1 MFCRLGKCTPLNA
14 QYEQVFFPAN
24 YEKLFNFLHR
34 AVCSRG
40 SKTPPKVRQA
50 ARDSGDRRKRIKH
63 VQDMTLEHVH
73 GYRGFDTRNNVHYL
87 GDGDIVYHTAATG
100 IVLNPKDGTQSF
112 YLEHT
117 DDIVCL
123 SVNRHPKFKVFTSFI
138 YKDRCLFVCLFSTT
152 FVCLFPECGGE
163 WTDW

>member
-1 MFCRLGKCTPLNA
+1 MAASFAC
-14 QYEQVFFPAN
+14 
-24 YEKLFNFLHR
+24 R

-40 SKTPPKVRQA
+40 SKTPPKVRQP

-63 VQDMTLEHVH
+63 VQDLTLEHVH

-87 GDGDIVYHTAATG
+87 ADGDIVYHTAATG
-100 IVLNPKDGTQSF
+100 IVLNPKDGKQSF

-123 SVNRHPKFKVFTSFI
+123 CINRHPKFKVQ
-138 YKDRCLFVCLFSTT
+138 FSIVRYHSSIAVRYRLHTCW
-152 FVCLFPECGGE
+152 V
-163 WTDW
+163 DVK